1 LPVKTEVQATADI
14 ETILPIGLTAYA
26 RLCGATLVRAH
37 ARGGDVVAIDAYIGT
52 DETFT
57 DALEEFAQVYADQA
71 EQDFGQLKQA
81 ISDGKIPI
89 QAGV

>member
-1 LPVKTEVQATADI
+1 MLKDMKGSADI
-14 ETILPIGLTAYA
+14 DTIQPMGLTAYA
-26 RLCGATLVRAH
+26 RLCGVTLARAH
-37 ARGGDVVAIDAYIGT
+37 ARGGDVIAIDAYIGT

-57 DALEEFAQVYADQA
+57 DALEEFAQVYAEQA
-71 EQDFGQLKQA
+71 EQDYGQLKQA